1 MENVVEALKMAFGY
15 MMFVLAL
22 TLTISS
28 FSLAREATDAV
39 ITIKDRET
47 QYTYIEPASD
57 FNNIVGIET
66 VLPTMYKAYKENF
79 KIVFYKSY
87 TDENNN
93 EPFILYKYKEKYGT
107 KEIPVNY
114 VDLEKE
120 VFANAEEAIEHLNI
134 LLNKRSTDPN
144 SKYYD
149 QFEYPDGLYNELKGQ
164 TFKQLLG
171 EYYQEDVN
179 GETNTIEANKTKK
192 RVITYILQQP

>member
-93 EPFILYKYKEKYGT
+93 EPFILYKYKEYT
-107 KEIPVNY
+107 
-114 VDLEKE
+114 
-120 VFANAEEAIEHLNI
+120 
-134 LLNKRSTDPN
+134 
-144 SKYYD
+144 
-149 QFEYPDGLYNELKGQ
+149 Q
-164 TFKQLLG
+164 
-171 EYYQEDVN
+171 
-179 GETNTIEANKTKK
+179 NKT
-192 RVITYILQQP
+192 I

>member
-1 MENVVEALKMAFGY
+1 MENVVEASKIAFGY

-47 QYTYIEPASD
+47 QYTYIEPAFDS
-57 FNNIVGIET
+57 NNIVGIET

-107 KEIPVNY
+107 KEFPVNY

-134 LLNKRSTDPN
+134 LLNN
-144 SKYYD
+144 
-149 QFEYPDGLYNELKGQ
+149 GLYDELKGQ
-164 TFKQLLG
+164 KFKQLLG

-179 GETNTIEANKTKK
+179 GETNTIEENKTKK
-192 RVITYILQQP
+192 RVITYILQP

>member
-1 MENVVEALKMAFGY
+1 MENVVEALKIAFGY

-22 TLTISS
+22 SLSISS
-28 FSLAREATDAV
+28 FSQAREAIDAV

-57 FNNIVGIET
+57 SNNIVGIET

-79 KIVFYKSY
+79 RIVFYK
-87 TDENNN
+87 DENKS
-93 EPFILYKYKEKYGT
+93 EPFVLYKYKEKYSPNY
-107 KEIPVNY
+107 IDVNY

-149 QFEYPDGLYNELKGQ
+149 QFEYPDGLYNELKGKK
-164 TFKQLLG
+164 FKQLLG

-192 RVITYILQQP
+192 RVITYILQP